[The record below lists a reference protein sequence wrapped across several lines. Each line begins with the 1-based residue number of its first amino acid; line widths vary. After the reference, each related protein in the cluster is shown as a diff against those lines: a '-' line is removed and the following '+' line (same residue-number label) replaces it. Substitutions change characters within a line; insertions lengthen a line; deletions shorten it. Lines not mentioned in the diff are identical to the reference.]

1 MIDVPT
7 GPPVLVMSTSW
18 LGRETEL
25 SFVTRAVAGAASR
38 HGAVTVVTPM
48 PSGTVVA
55 DGAFD
60 VRGIGRGRSGEWP
73 DPREAG
79 WVPPPDPR
87 STWVFDRPSGAAA
100 ALFQAFGDGP
110 TTYSIEPGG
119 SDAVTGMTPLPLM
132 SGVQPGPSEALGVY
146 VPVNPLAATHR
157 HGGLGFA
164 GYLLVLSDRP
174 SMAAVAP
181 PTPAVAWLTARF
193 HRHYVVVIEGG
204 SAVVW
209 KGRALRGV
217 VGVDTRIDLWRLMAH
232 ACAMVDLAPG
242 DIIARECIEALRFG
256 TPIILPSD
264 APGAAHAHAG
274 GGFTF
279 SGTPELLEGVERLLD
294 RSERELCS
302 RRGAEYANA
311 RYGDSSAF
319 VTGVARVLHLVS

>member
-1 MIDVPT
+1 MIDVAT

-18 LGRETEL
+18 FGHDTEL

-48 PSGTVVA
+48 PPGTVVA

-60 VRGIGRGRSGEWP
+60 VRGMGRGRSGGWP
-73 DPREAG
+73 DPRETG

-87 STWVFDRPSGAAA
+87 SAWVFDRPSDAAA

-110 TTYSIEPGG
+110 IPFSVKPGAG
-119 SDAVTGMTPLPLM
+119 DAVTGMTPLPLM
-132 SGVQPGPSEALGVY
+132 PGVEPGPSGALGVY

-164 GYLLVLSDRP
+164 DYLLVLSDRP
-174 SMAAVAP
+174 SVPAVAP

-193 HRHYVVVIEGG
+193 HRRYVVVIEGG
-204 SAVVW
+204 SAAVW

-242 DIIARECIEALRFG
+242 DIIGRECIEALRFG
-256 TPIILPSD
+256 TPIVLPRE
-264 APGAAHAHAG
+264 APGAAHARAG

-279 SGTPELLEGVERLLD
+279 SGNSELFEGVERLLD

-302 RRGAEYANA
+302 RRGAEYANS

-319 VTGVARVLHLVS
+319 VTGVARVLHLVT